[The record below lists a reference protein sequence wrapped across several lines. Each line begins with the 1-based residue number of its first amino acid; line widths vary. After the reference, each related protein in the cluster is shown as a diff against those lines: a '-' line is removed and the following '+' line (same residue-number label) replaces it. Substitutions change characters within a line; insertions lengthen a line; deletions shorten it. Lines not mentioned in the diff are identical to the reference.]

1 MDLDDLRRNAY
12 VRAVIRASESDDVIG
27 FIGPNVPVELFEA
40 AGLMAVPVYGLD
52 REILNYSCETNLCP
66 LIDATITYAKTDK
79 CPLIH
84 SAKMIVADDTC
95 VPMSEALSRLEGKRI
110 HIYAG
115 NTAGLIEALREVYG
129 TGEILP
135 ESLESVREERRR
147 ILTRIADLTNDPIEA
162 FTVEYYIN
170 FLDLSERMSFLD
182 GLQEIYTSG
191 ELIETIYR
199 CPECRG
205 SFEGGFNY
213 GRLS

>member
-12 VRAVIRASESDDVIG
+12 VKAVIRASESDDVIG
-27 FIGPNVPVELFEA
+27 FIGTNVPVELFEA

-52 REILNYSCETNLCP
+52 REILKYSCESNLCP

-84 SAKMIVADDTC
+84 SAKMIVVDDTC
-95 VPMSEALSRLEGKRI
+95 ALMSEELSRLQGKRI
-110 HIYAG
+110 HIYDG
-115 NTAGLIEALREVYG
+115 DTAGLITALHEVLARGPRELQLEA
-129 TGEILP
+129 
-135 ESLESVREERRR
+135 VREERKR
-147 ILTRIADLTNDPIEA
+147 IRTRIEALTNDPTEA
-162 FTVEYYIN
+162 FIVEYYIN

-182 GLQEIYTSG
+182 GLQEIYTSS
-191 ELIETIYR
+191 ELIETIYH

-205 SFEGGFNY
+205 NFEGGKNY

>member
-40 AGLMAVPVYGLD
+40 LGLMAVPVYGLD

-84 SAKMIVADDTC
+84 SAKMIVVDDTC
-95 VPMSEALSRLEGKRI
+95 APMSEALSRLEGKRI

-115 NTAGLIEALREVYG
+115 NTAALIEALREVYG

-135 ESLESVREERRR
+135 ESLASVREERRR
-147 ILTRIADLTNDPIEA
+147 IRARIAALTNDPIEA

-191 ELIETIYR
+191 GLIETIYR

-205 SFEGGFNY
+205 SFEGGCNY